1 MAGKVNPLISM
12 VAANQANYPCQAR
25 SLPLGTLIPPMSAG
39 LGVLARGEQ
48 AFAAGHRTSG
58 LRLRRPTP
66 ASRSGHRI
74 LMMEGIFGASHQA
87 EVSPRR

>member
-58 LRLRRPTP
+58 LRLRRPNACVPLWSSHTDDG
-66 ASRSGHRI
+66 GHI
-74 LMMEGIFGASHQA
+74 WGEPS
-87 EVSPRR
+87 S